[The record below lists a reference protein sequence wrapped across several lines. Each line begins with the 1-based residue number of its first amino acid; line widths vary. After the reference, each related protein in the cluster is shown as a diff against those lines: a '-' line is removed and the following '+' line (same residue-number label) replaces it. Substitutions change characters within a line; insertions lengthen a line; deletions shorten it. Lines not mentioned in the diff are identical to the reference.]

1 MTENFNQNAVNVI
14 LEDSENENILY
25 LGTNNGLFISMD
37 KGTTWE
43 DFSNEIPNVAVHD
56 LVIQTREKDLI
67 VGTHGRSIY
76 KVNVANIQ
84 QINDTINAKGIALF
98 KLEDIYFSKNWGN
111 KSYTW
116 ASENNPNVAIWYYV
130 KDFANIVITIKNK
143 DGIVVLNRQA
153 KAEKG
158 MLKLDY
164 DLSIDEKTKTA
175 IEKKDTKV
183 KISQAE
189 NQKYYLPVGKYTIEL
204 DANGKKETQTITIN
218 ERK

>member
-1 MTENFNQNAVNVI
+1 M
-14 LEDSENENILY
+14 
-25 LGTNNGLFISMD
+25 
-37 KGTTWE
+37 
-43 DFSNEIPNVAVHD
+43 
-56 LVIQTREKDLI
+56 
-67 VGTHGRSIY
+67 
-76 KVNVANIQ
+76 ANIQ

-189 NQKYYLPVGKYTIEL
+189 NKKQYLPVGKYTIEL
-204 DANGKKETQTITIN
+204 DANGKKETQTLTIK